1 MRTRLFVL
9 VPSGHRKS
17 WGSSWS
23 GESARAFISSLAFC
37 LVSGVLLKNYKKE
50 MYKVFLDI
58 SLKNT
63 LKISTCLFLNENNW
77 IYLSTKMVWLNS
89 WHEEMRKASRD
100 SILLTGEDP
109 HIIMMRA

>member
-37 LVSGVLLKNYKKE
+37 RVSGVLLK
-50 MYKVFLDI
+50 MYKDVLVL
-58 SLKNT
+58 SLL
-63 LKISTCLFLNENNW
+63 LKRNKIYLNLLKRITR